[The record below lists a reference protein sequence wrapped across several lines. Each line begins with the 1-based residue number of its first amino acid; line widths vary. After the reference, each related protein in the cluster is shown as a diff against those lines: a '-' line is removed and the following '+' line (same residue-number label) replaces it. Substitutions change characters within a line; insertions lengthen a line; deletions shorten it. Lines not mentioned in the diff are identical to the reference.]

1 MQQIKAIVVDD
12 EPDAR
17 RSLKKD
23 IQHNFPEV
31 EIVSL
36 AENAEEALEA
46 ITKHEPD
53 IVFLDV
59 EMPGKNGL
67 EVARSL
73 KTKNVKTTI
82 VFTTAFDQ
90 YAIEAIRYAAFD
102 YLLKPVDMEELGTV
116 LERYKTE
123 RNGHSLEHKL
133 ERLATWLSPD
143 RIHFDTP
150 NGFIYVRPV
159 DIVYCQSDNK
169 KGTTIALANGRT
181 EKVNMKLKQIEALLP
196 PNLFARISRSVLI
209 GLNYLVKV
217 DDQTKTVYLE
227 NMLVEYEFKTDS
239 KYLKK
244 LI

>member
-1 MQQIKAIVVDD
+1 MRQIKAIVVDD

-23 IQHNFPEV
+23 IQQNFPEINV
-31 EIVSL
+31 VSL
-36 AENAEEALEA
+36 AENSEKALEA
-46 ITKHEPD
+46 IEKHQPD
-53 IVFLDV
+53 VVFLDV

-73 KTKNVKTTI
+73 KTQNIKTTI
-82 VFTTAFDQ
+82 IFTTAFDH

-102 YLLKPVDMEELGTV
+102 YLLKPVDMEELGAV

-150 NGFIYVRPV
+150 NGFIYIRPT
-159 DIVYCQSDNK
+159 DIIYCESNK
-169 KGTTIALANGRT
+169 KKETTIALANGRT
-181 EKVNMKLKQIEALLP
+181 ERVNMKLKQIEALLP
-196 PNLFARISRSVLI
+196 PRLFARVSSSVII

-244 LI
+244 LT